1 MHPAVPAGPGQ
12 PYSAGL
18 PSPGRCGNDTAG
30 VPGGRIALRP
40 SDLDRSLRLKRDVRY
55 PPFWAVSK
63 EIGKYLLAAHNWI
76 I

>member
-1 MHPAVPAGPGQ
+1 
-12 PYSAGL
+12 
-18 PSPGRCGNDTAG
+18 
-30 VPGGRIALRP
+30 LRP
-40 SDLDRSLRLKRDVRY
+40 SDLDRSLRLYRDVRY